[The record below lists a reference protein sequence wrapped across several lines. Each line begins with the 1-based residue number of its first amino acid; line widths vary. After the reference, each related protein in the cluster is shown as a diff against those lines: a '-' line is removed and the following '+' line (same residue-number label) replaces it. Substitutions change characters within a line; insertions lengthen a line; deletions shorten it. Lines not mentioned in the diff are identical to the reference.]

1 VAQRL
6 NCWMSLYAACALIES
21 FTYVLMD
28 WCTLRRKGTPEEG
41 TQEGI

>member
-1 VAQRL
+1 
-6 NCWMSLYAACALIES
+6 MSLYAAYGLIGR

-28 WCTLRRKGTPEEG
+28 WCTLRRKGTPKEG